1 MRSTRRPWPTPLGEL
16 AWGARTMVSNF
27 TGGSVEDR
35 IRSAELAIGAAE
47 HRNDPIAAV
56 NTLMMHG
63 IALAP
68 ADPVTAL
75 ESSLEALRRARQCGH
90 QSVIISAIVTAGAV
104 YMIRGTD
111 EDFASA
117 LALFESALDMQHD
130 TTNTLWLNLN
140 WAHLLVRAR
149 QPGPVSRL
157 ARAIHLADRLRS
169 PHAEH
174 AALRLLALCV
184 ARRVCRLRRRRS
196 PGTAMAPSPST
207 AWCSWTKSSSDS
219 TRCCVVTPGARPT
232 RRRVLRPRAARSWP
246 SSATSPR

>member
-1 MRSTRRPWPTPLGEL
+1 
-16 AWGARTMVSNF
+16 MVSNF

-35 IRSAELAIGAAE
+35 IRSAELAIAAAE

-140 WAHLLVRAR
+140 WVHLLVRAR

-184 ARRVCRLRRRRS
+184 AGLPAEAATLAGYCDGPLAEHRMVFMDEEFERLDAVLCCDPGRQAHEAAGVAASRRKIMALVGHFTSVIDDPDRRS
-196 PGTAMAPSPST
+196 
-207 AWCSWTKSSSDS
+207 
-219 TRCCVVTPGARPT
+219 
-232 RRRVLRPRAARSWP
+232 
-246 SSATSPR
+246 